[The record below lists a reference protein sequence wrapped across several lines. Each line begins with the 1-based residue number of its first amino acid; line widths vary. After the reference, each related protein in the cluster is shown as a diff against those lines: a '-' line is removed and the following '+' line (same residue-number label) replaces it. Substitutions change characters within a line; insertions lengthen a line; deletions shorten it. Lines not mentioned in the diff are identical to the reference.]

1 MDQKTFT
8 PPDTDQI
15 KRSVE
20 DHALLKEAVGAFFSC
35 DFQHMKGFI
44 LEYGEESFFPD
55 LAKYFAHGR
64 WNNPANKYAA
74 YVGIVNAFF
83 KMY

>member
-1 MDQKTFT
+1 M
-8 PPDTDQI
+8 
-15 KRSVE
+15 
-20 DHALLKEAVGAFFSC
+20 KEAIKSFFDC

-44 LEYGEESFFPD
+44 LEYGEADFFED
-55 LAKYFAHGR
+55 LAKYFASGR